1 MSLFHVFIFFQE
13 LYVVLIFVL
22 SECMEMVNSYVF
34 VFFFFF
40 PFLIFQFNLAIM
52 CILCLRKS
60 SFLPMKFEENELVGK
75 FVHRNPCLIR
85 LTLTSYCQL
94 LPVLGLY

>member
-34 VFFFFF
+34 VFFF
-40 PFLIFQFNLAIM
+40 L
-52 CILCLRKS
+52 S
-60 SFLPMKFEENELVGK
+60 SFIVIY
-75 FVHRNPCLIR
+75 R
-85 LTLTSYCQL
+85 
-94 LPVLGLY
+94 

>member
-34 VFFFFF
+34 VFFF
-40 PFLIFQFNLAIM
+40 L
-52 CILCLRKS
+52 S
-60 SFLPMKFEENELVGK
+60 SFIVIYSEKIVSGT
-75 FVHRNPCLIR
+75 I
-85 LTLTSYCQL
+85 TSL
-94 LPVLGLY
+94 